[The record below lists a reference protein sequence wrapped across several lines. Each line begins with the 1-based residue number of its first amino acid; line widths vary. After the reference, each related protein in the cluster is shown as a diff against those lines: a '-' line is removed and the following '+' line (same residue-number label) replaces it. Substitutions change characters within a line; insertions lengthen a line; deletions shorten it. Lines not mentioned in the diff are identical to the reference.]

1 MEKMPTDTKLL
12 DFLQSLT
19 NDAAY
24 TGKVVCR
31 KSTTGRGWR
40 LHETSRSYGVSDVR
54 QAIADHMKAVK
65 GAEK

>member
-1 MEKMPTDTKLL
+1 MEKIPTDTELL

-24 TGKVVCR
+24 TGRVICR

-40 LHETSRSYGVSDVR
+40 LHETSRSCGVLDVR
-54 QAIADHMKAVK
+54 QAIADHMKAVRI
-65 GAEK
+65 GS